1 MLIPRYRRDYPGEFV
16 LLETKFEH
24 GKKIE
29 KREWVANPIENH
41 HISGR
46 AAVIGS
52 RTDLEQFDY
61 RRLARH
67 HGGLLGK
74 KRLQTYG
81 SNTIWQDMKLDFTVA
96 IETDNLQQIIN
107 AGYSEDNIVY
117 STSRNCIKH
126 SGEFYLVPFSPVLD
140 ELSLAVYLAA
150 FDGHQEIF
158 LLGYNTE
165 TPTVDK
171 NWIAY
176 LNSVFQSYS
185 ATNFILVGTASNMP
199 DAWRSNRNVR
209 CIKYREFVT
218 YCDI

>member
-1 MLIPRYRRDYPGEFV
+1 MLIPRYRKDYPGEFV
-16 LLETKFEH
+16 LLETKFEG

-29 KREWVANPIENH
+29 KREWIANPIDNH

-52 RTDLEQFDY
+52 GIDRDQFDY

-67 HGGLLGK
+67 QGGLLGK

-81 SNTIWQDMKLDFTVA
+81 SNVLWQDMKLDFTVA
-96 IETDNLQQIIN
+96 IESNNLQKIIES
-107 AGYSEDNIVY
+107 GYSEDNIVY
-117 STSRNCIKH
+117 STARNCIRH
-126 SGEFYLVPFSPVLD
+126 AGQFYLVPFTPVLD

-150 FDGHQEIF
+150 FDGHQEVF
-158 LLGYNTE
+158 LLGYNNE

-176 LNSVFQSYS
+176 LNTVFQSYS
-185 ATNFILVGTASNMP
+185 ATNFILVGTPSNMP
-199 DAWRSNRNVR
+199 ATWRSNRNVR
-209 CIKYREFVT
+209 AIKYREFVT